1 MNLMALA
8 KIHDLN
14 KGMSEGLKYI
24 TSQNASQASIKAFF
38 EKKIIFF
45 GFPWC
50 CTCEDLS
57 INVLI
62 TNAGLILA

>member
-24 TSQNASQASIKAFF
+24 TSQNASQASIKTFF
-38 EKKIIFF
+38 EKKINFL
-45 GFPWC
+45 GFH
-50 CTCEDLS
+50 DV
-57 INVLI
+57 VLVK
-62 TNAGLILA
+62 TFLLMY